1 MKKKDENK
9 ESSKGKKVTRAD
21 ILKRFEELGMKIEK
35 SSGPPRTYITFA
47 RSPKQKKSEN
57 KDADQNSSRKNK

>member
-9 ESSKGKKVTRAD
+9 ESSKGKKVTRAE
-21 ILKRFEELGMKIEK
+21 ILKRFEELGMKIEN

-47 RSPKQKKSEN
+47 RSPKHKKSEN
-57 KDADQNSSRKNK
+57 KDADQNSSPKE

>member
-21 ILKRFEELGMKIEK
+21 ILKRFEELGMKIQQP
-35 SSGPPRTYITFA
+35 SGPPRTIITYA
-47 RSPKQKKSEN
+47 RSPKHKKSEN
-57 KDADQNSSRKNK
+57 KDADQNSSPKE